1 VVPVAEP
8 ALSARLTVGES
19 AETPVGVPANGMAE
33 AAASIGDTIDE
44 DDSRLGVIGPE
55 APRSGWLSDSV
66 EEKSTSVGPFGRS
79 TLELAESADRN
90 GSLVRAES
98 LVR

>member
-1 VVPVAEP
+1 MAES

-19 AETPVGVPANGMAE
+19 AETPVGVPAVGMAE
-33 AAASIGDTIDE
+33 ADASIGGAIDE
-44 DDSRLGVIGPE
+44 DESRLGTIGPE

-79 TLELAESADRN
+79 TPELAESADRN
-90 GSLVRAES
+90 SSLVRAGSLVR
-98 LVR
+98 